1 MPTKVREMLEIL
13 RRDGW
18 VQVGQ
23 TGSHRQ
29 FRHPVK
35 PGRVT
40 VAGKPGR
47 ELPREVHRSIL
58 LQAGLKR

>member
-13 RRDGW
+13 RHDGW

-40 VAGKPGR
+40 VAGKPAKD
-47 ELPREVHRSIL
+47 LPREVHRSIL

>member
-1 MPTKVREMLEIL
+1 MPTNVREMLGIL
-13 RRDGW
+13 GRDGW

-23 TGSHRQ
+23 TGSDRQ

-40 VAGKPGR
+40 VAGKPAKD
-47 ELPREVHRSIL
+47 LPREVHRGIRR
-58 LQAGLKR
+58 QAGLKR